1 MCFRAAVVR
10 PVYAAWVALGH
21 SDKNQLYF
29 GDNLHVLRKYVADES
44 VDLVY
49 LDPPFNSNR
58 NYSVIFNKH
67 GELEAAAQIEAF
79 EDTWHWTP
87 DTESEFTEFVTT
99 APGSVADVLTAFRTM
114 LGENDAM
121 AYLVNMA
128 PRLVELHRVLKPTG
142 SLYLHCDPTMSHYLK
157 VLLDGIFDARA
168 FKNEIIW
175 RRTGAHTPGRKFGPI
190 HDVILFY
197 TKAQGTAG
205 YYFNPQKTPYTVEH
219 VKSRYKLQSDG
230 QWKFTSGGNVLTG
243 SGIREGE
250 SGMPWRGVDPTAKN
264 RHWAIPGFVD
274 EQLSEDEQKLGVL
287 DKLEAAYQKG
297 LIEIIPGRAWPEPVR
312 FLDDEGG
319 SPMGDIWAYQPGTA
333 GVLAGTGNSIDADVA
348 YLGPTS
354 PERLGY
360 PTQKPMGLLER
371 ILKTSCPENG
381 VVLDPFCGCG
391 TTIDAAQKL
400 GRRWIGIDITYI
412 SVDLIIKRLQ
422 HTYGND
428 VTKTFETTGIPRDYA
443 AAQAMFTKDAF
454 EFERWAVS
462 LVSAQPNQKQVGD
475 KGIDGVGRFIL
486 RRGEV
491 GKMLVSVK
499 GGKTINPGMVRDLAG
514 TVKTQGAQLGI
525 LITLAPATK
534 GVTDAINHGGVWKHP
549 ANGDEFP
556 VLQHVTVKDL
566 MQGKR
571 PKLPTMYKPYIEAK
585 KQKVKSEMDGLW

>member
-1 MCFRAAVVR
+1 MASGDA
-10 PVYAAWVALGH
+10 
-21 SDKNQLYF
+21 DKNQLYF

-67 GELEAAAQIEAF
+67 GEVDAAAQIEAF

-87 DTESEFTEFVTT
+87 DTETEFNAFVTT
-99 APGSVADVLTAFRTM
+99 AAGSVADVLTAFRTM

-157 VLLDGIFDARA
+157 VLLDGIFDVRS

-175 RRTGAHTPGRKFGPI
+175 RRTGAHSPGRKFGPI

-205 YYFNPQKTPYTVEH
+205 FYFNPQKTPYTVEH
-219 VKSRYKLQSDG
+219 VKSRYTQQPDG
-230 QWKFTSGGNVLTG
+230 QWKFTSGGNILTG

-250 SGMPWRGVDPTAKN
+250 SGMPWRGVDPTSKN
-264 RHWAIPGFVD
+264 RHWAIPGYVD
-274 EQLSEDEQKLGVL
+274 EQLSDDEQQLGVL

-312 FLDDEGG
+312 YLDDEGG
-319 SPMGDIWAYQPGTA
+319 SPMGDIWAYQPGTS
-333 GVLAGTGNSIDADVA
+333 GVLAGTADSIDSDVA

-371 ILKTSCPENG
+371 ILKSSCPEEG

-428 VTKTFETTGIPRDYA
+428 ITQTFVTAGIPQDYA
-443 AAQAMFTKDAF
+443 AAHAMFTKDAF

-462 LVSAQPNQKQVGD
+462 LVAAQPNQKQVGD
-475 KGIDGVGRFIL
+475 KGVDGVGRFIL
-486 RRGEV
+486 GRGEV
-491 GKMLVSVK
+491 GKVLVSVK

-514 TVKTQGAQLGI
+514 TVKAQGAQLGI
-525 LITLAPATK
+525 FITLAPPTK

-549 ANGDEFP
+549 ANGEVFP
-556 VLQHVTVKDL
+556 VLQHVTIKDL
-566 MQGKR
+566 MQGRR

-585 KQKVKSEMDGLW
+585 RQKVAAEMDSLW

>member
-1 MCFRAAVVR
+1 M
-10 PVYAAWVALGH
+10 ALASEQH
-21 SDKNQLYF
+21 KNHLYF
-29 GDNLHVLRKYVADES
+29 GDNLTVLRKYVKDET

-67 GELEAAAQIEAF
+67 GEVDAAAQIEAF

-87 DTESEFTEFVTT
+87 ETETQYTEFVTT
-99 APGSVADVLTAFRTM
+99 APGAVADALTAFRTM

-121 AYLVNMA
+121 SYLVNMA

-157 VLLDGIFDARA
+157 VLLDGIFDARN
-168 FKNEIIW
+168 FRSEIIW
-175 RRTGAHTPGRKFGPI
+175 QRYGAHSNSKGFGAI

-197 TKAQGTAG
+197 AKTQSAKFEKQYEAHNPEYVAQRYRHADPDGRLFREQTLV
-205 YYFNPQKTPYTVEH
+205 NPSVRPNLQYPYTALNGETYPH
-219 VKSRYKLQSDG
+219 PANG
-230 QWKFTSGGNVLTG
+230 WKYSPERMRELDEQGRLLYPTKQGGLLRLKNYLD
-243 SGIREGE
+243 EMN
-250 SGMPWRGVDPTAKN
+250 GMPVQDLWVDVGY
-264 RHWAIPGFVD
+264 I
-274 EQLSEDEQKLGVL
+274 
-287 DKLEAAYQKG
+287 
-297 LIEIIPGRAWPEPVR
+297 
-312 FLDDEGG
+312 G
-319 SPMGDIWAYQPGTA
+319 S
-333 GVLAGTGNSIDADVA
+333 
-348 YLGPTS
+348 TS

-360 PTQKPMGLLER
+360 PTQKPVALLER
-371 ILKTSCPENG
+371 ILRASSDPG
-381 VVLDPFCGCG
+381 DVVLDPFCGCG

-428 VTKTFETTGIPRDYA
+428 ITKTFETTGIPRDYA

-462 LVSAQPNQKQVGD
+462 LVSAQPNAKQVGD

-486 RRGEV
+486 GKGEV
-491 GKMLVSVK
+491 GKVLVSVK
-499 GGKTINPGMVRDLAG
+499 GGKTLNPSMVRDLAG
-514 TVKTQGAQLGI
+514 TVKTQGAELGI

-534 GVTDAINHGGVWKHP
+534 GVTDAINHGGVWRHP
-549 ANGDEFP
+549 ANGEEFP
-556 VLQHVTVKDL
+556 VLQHVTIKDL

-571 PKLPTMYKPYIEAK
+571 PKLPSMYKPYIEAK
-585 KQKVKSEMDGLW
+585 KQKVTAEMDGLW